1 MSAAGL
7 GIGFLAIGL
16 RFVRFLARIVRRPQ
30 RAAHTASAGLAE
42 DAAPQSSRRW
52 AEWNGNGAVGA
63 MQTVSVVQETGTSAE
78 AALAVESSF
87 ESAPKLASQPP
98 LPAAAAAAAG
108 EEEGAKAVSAT
119 ESSSENTF
127 KPAAVAEEEEEDAK
141 AVFAIENSSETT
153 FKPTAKEEEK
163 EQDAKAVFATE
174 SSSHVSSKPA
184 ITEAEESDKAVFA
197 IESSSENTLKPAA
210 VTKEEEEGAKAVFA
224 IESSSETTPKPAT
237 AEEDDVN
244 KSVLAIEGSSET
256 TLKPATTAEEEEE
269 DAIKPVLAIESSSEI
284 LPELKE
290 NARPAET
297 VVKASSS
304 ISIIASVISEP
315 GQLKQ
320 LQRDCAFLFI
330 PFCRHLGSIDIS
342 ILPPPPLISLCAGA
356 CFYYSW
362 QGLHPR
368 LASQSSPLMTR
379 LFVTKVAYLR

>member
-1 MSAAGL
+1 M
-7 GIGFLAIGL
+7 F
-16 RFVRFLARIVRRPQ
+16 
-30 RAAHTASAGLAE
+30 
-42 DAAPQSSRRW
+42 
-52 AEWNGNGAVGA
+52 
-63 MQTVSVVQETGTSAE
+63 
-78 AALAVESSF
+78 
-87 ESAPKLASQPP
+87 
-98 LPAAAAAAAG
+98 
-108 EEEGAKAVSAT
+108 AT
-119 ESSSENTF
+119 ESSSET
-127 KPAAVAEEEEEDAK
+127 
-141 AVFAIENSSETT
+141 
-153 FKPTAKEEEK
+153 
-163 EQDAKAVFATE
+163 
-174 SSSHVSSKPA
+174 
-184 ITEAEESDKAVFA
+184 
-197 IESSSENTLKPAA
+197 TLKPATA
-210 VTKEEEEGAKAVFA
+210 AEEDDVNKSVFA
-224 IESSSETTPKPAT
+224 IESSSETTLKPATAAEEDDVNKSVFATESSSETTLKPAT

-244 KSVLAIEGSSET
+244 KSVFAIEGSSET